1 MNSRTQN
8 HLNMLGTCI
17 SVAQDNAFKPV
28 WEGQEPADFGTD
40 LAQLASDHAAVLNK
54 AAQWEA
60 ATGGAADAKA
70 LAESVLED
78 SAYKLARAC
87 YNHFKKS
94 GNLTAAAKVDYT
106 RTEIVK
112 LRTQELVNQTT
123 AIRDLAQAAVAS
135 PDAAKRGLTAAKVT
149 ALSAAITAYTA
160 VMNAP
165 RGQIVNRSAIG
176 KEIDTD
182 TAALLELVSDMD
194 DLVIQF
200 DTTDLGQRFIEA
212 WKGARIIVDAGGGHG
227 GGEKPA
233 PSPTP
238 DQPK

>member
-1 MNSRTQN
+1 MDSRTQN
-8 HLNMLGTCI
+8 HLNMVGTCI
-17 SVAQDNAFKPV
+17 SVAQDEAFTPV
-28 WEGQEPADFGTD
+28 WQGKDPADFGTD
-40 LAQLASDHAAVLNK
+40 LAQLATGHAAVINK

-70 LAESVLED
+70 TAESVLED
-78 SAYKLARAC
+78 AAYRLARAC

-94 GNLTAAAKVDYT
+94 GDLDRAGKVDYT

-112 LRTQELVNQTT
+112 LRTQELVNQST
-123 AIRDLAQAAVAS
+123 AIRDLAQAAIVE
-135 PDAAKRGLTAAKVT
+135 PDAAKRGLTAAKVS

-165 RGQIVNRSAIG
+165 RGQIVNRSALG

-212 WKGARIIVDAGGGHG
+212 WKRARIIVDVGGGQG
-227 GGEKPA
+227 VGEKPA
-233 PSPTP
+233 PE
-238 DQPK
+238 QPK

>member
-1 MNSRTQN
+1 MDSWIEN
-8 HLNMLGTCI
+8 HLYMGGLWI
-17 SVAQDNAFKPV
+17 SIAQDDASKPV
-28 WEGQEPADFGTD
+28 WQCKDPAAFGTE
-40 LAQLASDHAAVLNK
+40 LATGHAAIVNE

-60 ATGGAADAKA
+60 AGGGAAYAKA
-70 LAESVLED
+70 TAESDLEEP
-78 SAYKLARAC
+78 AYRLANAC

-94 GNLTAAAKVDYT
+94 GNLTDAGKEDYT

-112 LRTQELVNQTT
+112 LRTQELVLQST
-123 AIRDLAQAAVAS
+123 AIRDIAQAAIAE

-165 RGQIVNRSAIG
+165 RGQIGNPQRPR

-200 DTTDLGQRFIEA
+200 DTTDPGQRFIEA
-212 WKGARIIVDAGGGHG
+212 LETRPHHRGCGRWAGV
-227 GGEKPA
+227 EATCRSRPPA
-233 PSPTP
+233 PE
-238 DQPK
+238 